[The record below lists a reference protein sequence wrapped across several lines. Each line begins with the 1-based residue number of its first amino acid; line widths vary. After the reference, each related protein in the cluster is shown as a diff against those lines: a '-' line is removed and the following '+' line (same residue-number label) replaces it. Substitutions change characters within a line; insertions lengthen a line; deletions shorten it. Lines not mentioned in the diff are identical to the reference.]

1 MQEDYKPFKLKTSE
15 IDIIL
20 GWACFT
26 WPFQSLQSSSPI
38 LSRLFPSS
46 GLSTNG
52 ASQRYNVNMIQYF
65 LNLRSKGRSGVR
77 ELQERNEGLGI

>member
-1 MQEDYKPFKLKTSE
+1 MQEDYKPLKLKTSE

-20 GWACFT
+20 GCFT

-38 LSRLFPSS
+38 LSRLFPST

-52 ASQRYNVNMIQYF
+52 ASQRYNVNDSVF
-65 LNLRSKGRSGVR
+65 LKLK
-77 ELQERNEGLGI
+77 I